1 MQKNYFFW
9 GHSAVSALFRCLSA
23 EGPSNERQ
31 HCLGTFL
38 GTAMGHFVAQI
49 EQQSAQSA
57 LSLVVID
64 CEILENEQK

>member
-1 MQKNYFFW
+1 MDT
-9 GHSAVSALFRCLSA
+9 VSAIFRCLSSGA
-23 EGPSNERQ
+23 RNDPE

-49 EQQSAQSA
+49 EQQSAQSV
-57 LSLVVID
+57 LSLVVIN